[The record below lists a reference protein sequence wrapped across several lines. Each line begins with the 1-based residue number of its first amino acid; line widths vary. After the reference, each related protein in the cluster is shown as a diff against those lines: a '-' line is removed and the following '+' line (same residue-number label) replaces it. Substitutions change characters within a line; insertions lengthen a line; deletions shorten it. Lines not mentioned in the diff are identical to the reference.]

1 MTFVGSSAEM
11 KISDAARNDD
21 SDLAPSSP
29 LPLEQPER
37 EDRGSS
43 QVFRSLE
50 GTNRALGQLQRS
62 LRQPVACLSTAAHD
76 FAWELDSRKLFQRLA
91 EHAARIT
98 GAERTISYWVDE
110 SKIERAGW
118 YPAAQQ
124 NQSANQPV
132 PHEVLDM
139 VRRPEPKLVAQPRSA
154 TTAGH
159 NAILVPLLGTQ
170 NRLLGLL
177 ECRQKR
183 WGGVFAETDLELAIA
198 LARVATAAID
208 RSRLFHRM
216 IDWSKSMEMLLS
228 FNAAVN
234 RHMQPSELVKQLV
247 INAAG
252 FVDAD
257 GGAAGLVINQDQ
269 GTVMESESCFFG
281 GQWYPFERRWQA
293 FQGVAGTVL
302 ETKFP
307 LLLSNYSENALADH
321 EIKRRFQ
328 PGPCIC
334 IPIKNAQ
341 QDVLG
346 FFKFFRVG
354 GKPEFTWQEAALL
367 ESLGNTA
374 AVAIENAR
382 LVKSLELKNEQIKKL
397 SAAHVRRLEEERR
410 HIARELHDEAGQ
422 VLIGLKLRLQ
432 LLSKRLPAENGSA
445 VDDLNSLREQVNEA
459 AARLSGLA
467 KRLRPPTLDELG
479 FEATLRQLVDEFC
492 RQFDLSIQLEI
503 DNQRGLSEEAET
515 TLYRIV
521 QEGLTNIVKHA
532 AATRVLIR
540 LQEES
545 SGPSLEILDNGCGFD
560 TAAAHAGLG
569 LVGIQERVMMLGATI
584 SITSRIGHG
593 TCIRIYHLPPRKEAG
608 P

>member
-1 MTFVGSSAEM
+1 M
-11 KISDAARNDD
+11 KISNATRSDD
-21 SDLAPSSP
+21 SQLGQSSP
-29 LPLEQPER
+29 IQPEKPVSEDLESTRVLRPLEA
-37 EDRGSS
+37 
-43 QVFRSLE
+43 
-50 GTNRALGQLQRS
+50 TQRS
-62 LRQPVACLSTAAHD
+62 FSQLHGNSRQHVPCLSAAAQA
-76 FAWELDSRKLFQRLA
+76 FAWELDSRKLFQLLA
-91 EHAARIT
+91 EHAARIA
-98 GAERTISYWVDE
+98 GAEWTVGYWVDE

-118 YPAAQQ
+118 YPPVQQ
-124 NQSANQPV
+124 NRLADQPV
-132 PHEVLDM
+132 PREVLDLM
-139 VRRPEPKLVAQPRSA
+139 QRPEPKLVRQSRAA
-154 TTAGH
+154 ADAGH
-159 NAILVPLLGTQ
+159 QVMLVPLLGTQ

-183 WGGVFAETDLELAIA
+183 LGGVFTESDLELAVA

-234 RHMQPSELVKQLV
+234 RHMQPKELVRQLV

-257 GGAAGLVINQDQ
+257 GGAAGLVIGQDQ
-269 GTVMESESCFFG
+269 GTVMESESFLFG
-281 GQWYPFERRWQA
+281 GQWYPFERRWRA

-307 LLLSNYSENALADH
+307 LLVSNYSESELADQ

-341 QDVLG
+341 QNVLG

-382 LVKSLELKNEQIKKL
+382 LVKSLEQKNEQIKKL

-445 VDDLNSLREQVNEA
+445 VDDLNVLREQVNEA
-459 AARLSGLA
+459 AVRLSGLA

-492 RQFDLSIQLEI
+492 RQFHLKIQLEI
-503 DNQRGLSEEAET
+503 QNQRGLSEEAET
-515 TLYRIV
+515 TLYRII

-532 AATRVLIR
+532 AATQVLIR
-540 LQEES
+540 LHEQS

-560 TAAAHAGLG
+560 TAAVHAGLG
-569 LVGIQERVMMLGATI
+569 LVGIQERVMMLGASI
-584 SITSRIGHG
+584 SITSKIGQG
-593 TCIRIYHLPPRKEAG
+593 TCIRIDHLPTRKG
-608 P
+608 PTP